1 MARECFD
8 SPSELSNVCLLSSG
22 RIEQATTLI
31 ESCEH
36 CDPEAEIPFD
46 WVLDGI
52 RGKIPGVTAYLF
64 EKPARCGACSADVF
78 EKTRVRCE

>member
-1 MARECFD
+1 MALECFEP
-8 SPSELSNVCLLSSG
+8 SPELWNVCLMSSC
-22 RIEQATTLI
+22 RIDQAAALI
-31 ESCEH
+31 HSCEQ

-52 RGKIPGVTAYLF
+52 SGKIPGVTAYLF

-78 EKTRVRCE
+78 EKTLVRCE